1 MGKKCARK
9 PDVLPGSHYRSHT
22 RRTEMIDEKKLIEK
36 IKNAMKEDLFNGYTP
51 DAVLHEVYRMISD
64 TPKQG
69 EWIPCSEKL
78 PENDYDTVMV
88 FLDSKIYDIAIWH
101 NEHGFRPWYAAHF
114 EASPPEWKACVT
126 AWMPLPEPWKG
137 DLK

>member
-1 MGKKCARK
+1 
-9 PDVLPGSHYRSHT
+9 
-22 RRTEMIDEKKLIEK
+22 MIDEKKLIEK
-36 IKNAMKEDLFNGYTP
+36 TEHYIKRYLEPPYGREIEGTVELLKEVKD
-51 DAVLHEVYRMISD
+51 VLSEQ
-64 TPKQG
+64 PKAG
-69 EWIPCSEKL
+69 AWIPCSEKL

>member
-1 MGKKCARK
+1 MNGQTE
-9 PDVLPGSHYRSHT
+9 LLHGIHYRNRG
-22 RRTEMIDEKKLIEK
+22 RRTKMIDEKKLIAEIREK
-36 IKNAMKEDLFNGYTP
+36 IYPEKFGERCNSLDVIYAILQLIDEQ
-51 DAVLHEVYRMISD
+51 
-64 TPKQG
+64 PKVN

-78 PENDYDTVMV
+78 PKNDYDTVMV

-126 AWMPLPEPWKG
+126 AWMPLPE
-137 DLK
+137 L